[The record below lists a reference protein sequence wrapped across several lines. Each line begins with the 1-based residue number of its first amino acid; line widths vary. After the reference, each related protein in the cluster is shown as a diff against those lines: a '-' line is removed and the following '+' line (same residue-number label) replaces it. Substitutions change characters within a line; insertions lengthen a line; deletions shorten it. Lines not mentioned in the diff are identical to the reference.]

1 MCCMR
6 FVGDFLSSVNR
17 PVLCSKMDMNT
28 DLNAVNEKQLQV
40 EETDDSCRVDFIEI
54 VPLTRDTDGS
64 CHTECV
70 SGDWFGEVREIEL
83 ADLKQEPDY
92 VCCILCL
99 VFILSHYYK
108 EFVQILG
115 NRSTFVSTCISVVL
129 IRTWGG
135 TAVV

>member
-1 MCCMR
+1 
-6 FVGDFLSSVNR
+6 
-17 PVLCSKMDMNT
+17 MDLNT
-28 DLNAVNEKQLQV
+28 DLNAVNEKQLQA

-54 VPLTRDTDGS
+54 VPLTKDAHGS
-64 CHTECV
+64 CHTEYIG
-70 SGDWFGEVREIEL
+70 GDWFGEVREIEL